1 MEDVRKNYSTRN
13 LLSYMVYKL
22 LGGSKNDH
30 AFTNVPVYTLNI
42 FAGCSAGIFKHFW
55 QIWKNQ
61 RFEGYDYGKRKNE
74 EIYGSSEP
82 INFFENYDKIDI
94 PVYFVMGLRDTLIE
108 PVSVL
113 AHYAS
118 LHEQHPNLAYLK
130 AFPKMGHID
139 FTVGENSKVTNFIF
153 HTISELNQPKKVL
166 EEHATHSSTE
176 SDKEFFYETQQKISS
191 DKGQTTVKKT
201 TKKNYHNK
209 KKATVEKSICTKCS
223 L

>member
-1 MEDVRKNYSTRN
+1 MLEKIIPQEIYSRTWRTNCLADLKRTIPSPKYQSTPSIYLQDVQ
-13 LLSYMVYKL
+13 LE
-22 LGGSKNDH
+22 
-30 AFTNVPVYTLNI
+30 FLNI
-42 FAGCSAGIFKHFW
+42 SGKFGKIKGLRVMIMENRKMKKFMAL
-55 QIWKNQ
+55 QNQ
-61 RFEGYDYGKRKNE
+61 S
-74 EIYGSSEP
+74 I
-82 INFFENYDKIDI
+82 FFENYDKINI

-176 SDKEFFYETQQKISS
+176 SDKEFFYEKQQKISS

-209 KKATVEKSICTKCS
+209 KKPQ
-223 L
+223 